1 MLIILYLK
9 TMKNILE
16 EIDYWLDKG
25 GKEGLYNA
33 WMLRTRLVKTL
44 RDLKER
50 EEGIS
55 PLTHPEEEY
64 QERLKECNL
73 SKEELLR
80 LIETGNYSN

>member
-16 EIDYWLDKG
+16 EIDYWYDKG

-33 WMLRTRLVKTL
+33 WMIRMRLGDTL
-44 RDLKER
+44 KDLKER
-50 EEGIS
+50 EEGVS
-55 PLTHPEEEY
+55 PLTHTEEVY

-73 SKEELLR
+73 SKEELLK